1 MSGLS
6 RGTIG
11 DGSEAGG
18 AAVVSTRSRR
28 VVLGGLLFALVAA
41 LGASACDSESFAETE
56 KIEVI
61 AEPSTVTFVSV
72 AIGETSVQTFFVTNK
87 SEKATAKL
95 KFELLES
102 PKPGD
107 LVKEFGWDP
116 NTTPSGTV
124 EVTPGETIALNVTY
138 TPQDTVSDS
147 GKVLITTNGGNTL
160 EVILDTNDIEP
171 DISAPGRVIF
181 GRVPAG
187 GQAQKRVTIQNEGRA
202 PLRLTDFSFG
212 NNAEEFTF
220 CFPQAVSESQE
231 ADVVCLD
238 KDADGAYPEVLNY
251 LETVDVRID
260 YAPTDDGEDETVFQ
274 IYSNDPDEDP
284 FEVEINANGQEPCI
298 LVTDETGIDFG
309 TAFIGQVSSRTITIT
324 NCSPNKDLEVDSIT
338 MTPDTDEEFFVD
350 ALPGNLPDETLIV
363 PVDGTASFV
372 MNYAPTGESANEGTL
387 EIRSNDTA
395 KDPLLVPVNGR
406 GSNNACPIPVARARV
421 AASASPWGNQVDTIP
436 LATIEFDSS
445 QSSDPDNLNS
455 PNAISGYE
463 WTIID
468 RPQDST
474 ARFVP
479 NRNVASPQLFLDLAG
494 RYVIELRVF
503 DAQNTP
509 SCETAMV
516 TILATPNE
524 DIHVQLVWDTPGDPD
539 QTDSGLNRGTDV
551 DLHFLH
557 PRGSWNNSPWDC
569 YWLNVEPNW
578 GSLGSSGDD
587 PSLDIDDTDGSGP
600 ENINLNN
607 PENTTYRV
615 GAYYF
620 SDHGYGPS
628 YATIRI
634 YLRATLVFEYRDKY
648 LERTGKFWDV
658 ASIEWPAASV
668 NQIDRV
674 VEGFP

>member
-1 MSGLS
+1 VLVCAFLALAGAVIGSG
-6 RGTIG
+6 
-11 DGSEAGG
+11 
-18 AAVVSTRSRR
+18 
-28 VVLGGLLFALVAA
+28 
-41 LGASACDSESFAETE
+41 CDAESFVETE
-56 KIEVI
+56 RVEIV
-61 AEPSTVTFVSV
+61 ADPTTLTFASV
-72 AIGETSVQTFFVTNK
+72 ALNETSVQTFFVTNK
-87 SEKATAKL
+87 SVKATANL

-107 LVKEFGWDP
+107 RVKEFGWDP

-124 EVTPGETIALNVTY
+124 ALQPNETIALNVTY
-138 TPQDTVSDS
+138 TPQDTIADS
-147 GKVLITTNGGNTL
+147 GKVVITYNGNRTL
-160 EVILDTNDIEP
+160 EVLLDTNDIEP

-187 GQAQKRVTIQNEGRA
+187 GVAQKRVTIQNEGRA
-202 PLRLTDFSFG
+202 PLRLTDFAFG
-212 NNAEEFTF
+212 SNSSEFSF

-231 ADVVCLD
+231 ADVVCLG
-238 KDADGAYPEVLNY
+238 KDDPGAYPEELAY
-251 LETVDVRID
+251 LEFIDVRID
-260 YAPTDDGEDETVFQ
+260 YAPVDDGEDVTVFQ
-274 IYSNDPDEDP
+274 IYSNDPDENP
-284 FEVEINANGQEPCI
+284 FEVEVNANGQEPCI
-298 LVTDETGIDFG
+298 LVTDEMGIDFG

-324 NCSPNKDLEVDSIT
+324 NCSPNKDLEVDSIA
-338 MTPDTDEEFFVD
+338 MLSGTDEEFFVD
-350 ALPGNLPDETLIV
+350 SLPAPLPGETLIV
-363 PVDGTASFV
+363 PVEGTASFV

-387 EIRSNDTA
+387 EIRSNDAA

-406 GSNNACPIPVARARV
+406 GSNNVCPVAVARARV
-421 AASASPWGNQVDTIP
+421 AASASPWRDQIDTIP

-445 QSSDPDNLNS
+445 QSTDPDNPNA

-479 NRNVASPQLFLDLAG
+479 NRNVAAPQLFLDLAG

-509 SCETAMV
+509 SCVTSTI

-524 DIHVQLVWDTPGDPD
+524 DVHIQLVWDTPGDSD

-578 GSLGSSGDD
+578 GSPGSSGDD

-607 PENTTYRV
+607 PEDTTYRV
-615 GAYYF
+615 GVYYF

-658 ASIEWPAASV
+658 CSIEWPAASV

-674 VEGFP
+674 VDGFP